1 MRQVAGAGR
10 EGSVAPVL
18 VIAAALGLIAY
29 AIADT
34 RNPAHLAELG
44 AVVAV
49 STVTYR
55 VLLAWRSLLTTLLA
69 VILFIPIRRYSVPG
83 NLPFQLEPYRLLV
96 LFIAAGWL
104 TSLLVDPR
112 VRARMSGLEAPI
124 FLIVTSAIL
133 SDVANASRIHAL
145 GVTTEV
151 IKKLTF
157 LISFLLVF
165 YVLVSLL
172 RKLGDIDALVKF
184 LAGGG
189 AVLGF
194 FALVEAR
201 VGFNPF
207 NHLNHVLPF
216 LKLTDTSLSADQV
229 SRGGRLRVYGS
240 AQHPIAFGAFLVVL
254 IPLALYLARTRG
266 QRRWWIA
273 TGLLT
278 MAAFA
283 TVSRTSILMLLV
295 AAIVIVVLRPGDAKQ
310 VRRFILPALVLIHIA
325 LPGTLGS
332 IKEAFLPKGGLV
344 AQQSN
349 VQVGS
354 GRVASFGPAV
364 AEISHQPLFGVG
376 FGTRVVDI
384 GQQNAYVLDDEWLST
399 ALETGLLGIFAWAW
413 LFVRYIRRLG
423 RAARA
428 DTSDRGWLLA
438 ALTASIASFA
448 VGMAF
453 YDAFSFIQ
461 VTIAAFILLAL
472 GAAAMSAAP
481 RADRPATVP
490 G

>member
-1 MRQVAGAGR
+1 MRQIEGAGR
-10 EGSVAPVL
+10 EGGITPIL
-18 VIAAALGLIAY
+18 VIAASLGLIVY
-29 AIADT
+29 AVAAT
-34 RNPAHLAELG
+34 RNPAHLAVLA
-44 AVVAV
+44 AVIAV

-55 VLLAWRSLLTTLLA
+55 ALLAWRSLLTTLLA

-83 NLPFQLEPYRLLV
+83 NLPFQLEPYRLIV
-96 LFIAAGWL
+96 LFIAAGWF
-104 TSLLVDPR
+104 TSLLIDPR
-112 VRARMSGLEAPI
+112 VRARTSGLEGPV
-124 FLIVTSAIL
+124 FLIVASAVL
-133 SDVANASRIHAL
+133 SDVANASRIHTL

-172 RKLGDIDALVKF
+172 RKYVDIEALVKF
-184 LAGGG
+184 LAAGG
-189 AVLGF
+189 AVLSF

-201 VGFNPF
+201 TGFNPF
-207 NHLNHVLPF
+207 NHLDRALPF
-216 LKLTDTSLSADQV
+216 LTLTDTSLSADQV
-229 SRGGRLRVYGS
+229 ARGGRLRVYGS

-266 QRRWWIA
+266 QRRWWVA

-283 TVSRTSILMLLV
+283 TVSRTSILMIIV
-295 AAIVIVVLRPGDAKQ
+295 AGIVIVVLRPGDVRQ

-349 VQVGS
+349 AQVGS

-364 AEISHQPLFGVG
+364 TEISQQPLFGVG

-399 ALETGLLGIFAWAW
+399 ALETGLVGLFAWAW
-413 LFVRYIRRLG
+413 LFLRYIRKLG

-428 DTSDRGWLLA
+428 DDSDRGWLLT
-438 ALTASIASFA
+438 ALTASVAAFA

-472 GAAAMSAAP
+472 GAATLATPP
-481 RADRPATVP
+481 RSPARPS
-490 G
+490 

>member
-1 MRQVAGAGR
+1 VRQIEGAGR
-10 EGSVAPVL
+10 DGGAMPIL
-18 VIAAALGLIAY
+18 VIAASLGLIVY
-29 AIADT
+29 AVAET
-34 RNPAHLAELG
+34 QNPAHLAVLG
-44 AVVAV
+44 AVIAVA
-49 STVTYR
+49 TVTYKA
-55 VLLAWRSLLTTLLA
+55 LLAWRSLLMTLLG

-83 NLPFQLEPYRLLV
+83 NLPFQLEPYRLVV

-112 VRARMSGLEAPI
+112 VRARLSGLEGPI
-124 FLIVTSAIL
+124 FLIVTAVIA
-133 SDVANASRIHAL
+133 SDVANSSRIHTL
-145 GVTTEV
+145 GVTTQV
-151 IKKLTF
+151 IKKITF

-172 RKLGDIDALVKF
+172 RKFGDIVALIRV

-189 AVLGF
+189 AVLAA
-194 FALVEAR
+194 FALIEAR
-201 VGFNPF
+201 TGFNPF

-216 LKLTDTSLSADQV
+216 LTLTDSSLSADQV
-229 SRGGRLRVYGS
+229 ARGGQLRVYGS

-266 QRRWWIA
+266 QRRWWLA

-283 TVSRTSILMLLV
+283 TVSRTT
-295 AAIVIVVLRPGDAKQ
+295 IVMIVVGAAVIAILRPADAKQ
-310 VRRFILPALVLIHIA
+310 VRRFILPVLVVIHIA

-332 IKEAFLPKGGLV
+332 IKEAFLPQGGIV
-344 AQQSN
+344 AQQTN
-349 VQVGS
+349 TNVGS

-364 AEISHQPLFGVG
+364 AEISRQPLFGVG
-376 FGTRVVDI
+376 FGTRIVDI
-384 GQQNAYVLDDEWLST
+384 TDQNAYVLDDEWLST
-399 ALETGLLGIFAWAW
+399 ALETGLLGLFAWGW

-428 DTSDRGWLLA
+428 DTSDRGWLLT
-438 ALTASIASFA
+438 ALTASIAAFA

-461 VTIAAFILLAL
+461 VTIAAFILLAI
-472 GAAAMSAAP
+472 GSAAMAATP
-481 RADRPATVP
+481 PPLRETAS
-490 G
+490 